1 MIWGHYNCTYYKCIE
16 ECSAS
21 LWTHR
26 KISPNLFFFFFF
38 TKTNLLYGPLCVQL
52 FPEKVFNTTVWCQ
65 FGMLFWHGS
74 FLHKPLEK
82 KQNGTLSPAYRGI
95 YKKYRQPKCRCSECS
110 AHSIFKKLPK
120 RLKYN
125 VPSSYWS
132 LFLVMPR
139 IWRGKGE
146 AQHQRKK
153 TCSLDWKKTFH
164 QFYIHTVEFT

>member
-120 RLKYN
+120 RLSIMSP
-125 VPSSYWS
+125 VLIDHS
-132 LFLVMPR
+132 FLLCQGSEG
-139 IWRGKGE
+139 GKGKLNTKE
-146 AQHQRKK
+146 RKHVHWTERK
-153 TCSLDWKKTFH
+153 HFIR
-164 QFYIHTVEFT
+164 FIYIL